1 MSRLRVQI
9 SHSLPHPK
17 ARRRAAEIMVR
28 ANRASQSP
36 AERASPEDCAA
47 LLKCGSPG
55 SPSRPRTGL
64 SSCQRGGPDAAQV
77 GKAHKAV
84 KATAVATE
92 VDLDIGNDQEDLP
105 SPESKHWGTL

>member
-1 MSRLRVQI
+1 MEPFASPNLTAGLQ
-9 SHSLPHPK
+9 PK
-17 ARRRAAEIMVR
+17 ASRRAAEIMVR

-77 GKAHKAV
+77 GKAQGREGDRGDH
-84 KATAVATE
+84 
-92 VDLDIGNDQEDLP
+92 
-105 SPESKHWGTL
+105 